1 MYVFQSAGQLS
12 IEEFHA
18 PFGGKLD
25 PGNRWVVLP
34 DVIPWE
40 PLENSYALQF
50 SAKTGAPAKPFRMTF
65 GALYIQ
71 QRLGDTDRG
80 TVELIAKSPYLQ
92 FFIGLSGFSQEWMFA
107 SAKVTA
113 RLPCRPLPIEQES
126 RRDD

>member
-1 MYVFQSAGQLS
+1 MP
-12 IEEFHA
+12 

-34 DVIPWE
+34 DAIPWE

-80 TVELIAKSPYLQ
+80 TVELIAESPYLQ